1 MTEASE
7 LASALTSR
15 LQALWGT
22 TVEVTCVRPLPG
34 GASRESW
41 DVQARTVGDARA
53 GDARAGDHQR
63 RLILLRDAG
72 GRARHQERN
81 VAVEAAAM
89 VAARAAGVPAPELY
103 DYGAGALGH
112 AYLLMERLDGE
123 TIPRRLLRDDAY
135 AAARAGLAYRLGEV
149 LARIH
154 QVDPDSI
161 PGLPP
166 VDALGQ
172 VTELYEAFAEPRPAL
187 EIGLRWLAEHRPVPA
202 ADALVHGDFRT
213 GNLMV
218 GEDGLRGVLD
228 WELAHRGDPRQDLG
242 WLCTKAWR
250 FGSASPVGGFGT
262 RADLMSGYAAG
273 GGTPPDE
280 ETQRWWELQGTVR
293 WALLCRRQADRYL
306 SDAEP
311 SIEFAVLGRRV
322 CEQEYDILLALGYAA
337 PLTVTDPLEDLEN
350 PGSLESRG
358 APENPGGLGGFRGLA
373 GFRGQAGPPA
383 PPHDRPAGPELL
395 RAVREF
401 LTAEVGIRDPRL
413 RFHARV
419 AANALRIAEREAM
432 LAARHE
438 RRHRARLA
446 ALDCADDAG
455 LCAAIR
461 DGSLDHRFD
470 DVIAAVRATAVDK
483 LTVANPGHLA
493 LPG

>member
-1 MTEASE
+1 MTAASG
-7 LASALTSR
+7 LASVLTSR

-22 TVEVTCVRPLPG
+22 AVEVTGVRPLPG

-41 DVQARTVGDARA
+41 DVQARTA
-53 GDARAGDHQR
+53 GDAQADNAQAGDTQAGDTHASHAQR

-72 GRARHQERN
+72 GRARPDRN

-89 VAARAAGVPAPELY
+89 IAARAAGVPVAELY
-103 DYGAGALGH
+103 DFGEGALGQ

-135 AAARAGLAYRLGEV
+135 AAARGGLAHRLGEV

-161 PGLPP
+161 PGLPRL
-166 VDALGQ
+166 DALGQ

-187 EIGLRWLAEHRPVPA
+187 EIGLRWLAEHRPAPV
-202 ADALVHGDFRT
+202 ADALVHGDFRI

-218 GEDGLRGVLD
+218 GQDGLRGVLD

-273 GGTPPDE
+273 GGLPPDE
-280 ETQRWWELQGTVR
+280 ETQRWWELYGTVY
-293 WALLCRRQADRYL
+293 WALLCRRQAERYL
-306 SDAEP
+306 AEAEP
-311 SIEFAVLGRRV
+311 SIELAVLGRRV

-337 PLTVTDPLEDLEN
+337 PLTVTDPLEH
-350 PGSLESRG
+350 
-358 APENPGGLGGFRGLA
+358 LA
-373 GFRGQAGPPA
+373 GKAVVPA
-383 PPHDRPAGPELL
+383 SPHDRPTGPELL

-401 LTAEVGIRDPRL
+401 LTAEVGSADVTDPRL

-432 LAARHE
+432 LAAGHE

-446 ALDCADDAG
+446 ALGCADDAG

-470 DVIAAVRATAVDK
+470 DVVAAVRATAVEK

-493 LPG
+493 RPG